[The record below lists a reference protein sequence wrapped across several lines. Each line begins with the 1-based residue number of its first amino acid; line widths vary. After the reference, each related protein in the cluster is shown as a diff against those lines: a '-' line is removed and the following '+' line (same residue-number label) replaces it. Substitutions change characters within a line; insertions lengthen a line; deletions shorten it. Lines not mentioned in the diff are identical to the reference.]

1 MFYGT
6 RQSSEKESTSE
17 AGSTNA
23 DAAIDFPEV
32 KSKVGIFCYILF
44 GNPL

>member
-17 AGSTNA
+17 VGSTNA
-23 DAAIDFPEV
+23 EPTMDFPEV
-32 KSKVGIFCYILF
+32 KSKVCIFCYILF